1 MKGANSG
8 GYFSGTKLAYE
19 EENPGLFKRAIIDD
33 SSYQFELNKELI
45 TTYSND
51 DFINKIWNNIN
62 EDLPQFF
69 LVYFGGIDMSNKYGI
84 FYGENVTSYSDI
96 TSWRSKRTNEEIL
109 KLFGEKPTDSN
120 ELNKWQS
127 YLIPGNAFDIDS
139 DSDLAKIN
147 PGNVVAFLGMKYK
160 DGMTIFN

>member
-1 MKGANSG
+1 
-8 GYFSGTKLAYE
+8 
-19 EENPGLFKRAIIDD
+19 
-33 SSYQFELNKELI
+33 
-45 TTYSND
+45 
-51 DFINKIWNNIN
+51 
-62 EDLPQFF
+62 
-69 LVYFGGIDMSNKYGI
+69 MSNKYGI

-127 YLIPGNAFDIDS
+127 YLIPGNAFDIDI
-139 DSDLAKIN
+139 DSYLAKIN